1 MAAFNLSLNPA
12 QIEITLKPNAVFTQ
26 AYNITNNSTG
36 TLLLTSS
43 LSAWIPS
50 DNQGGVIYLDTIDSP
65 LIFSLSNT
73 DLKLGEDFTIRAG
86 QKKQLVLKI
95 INPSSEIKDYYLT
108 FFISQKPFSQT
119 QSGHQ
124 NLAKIGSHLLIT
136 TGQESSVISN
146 FKVSKLNISPKI
158 KDIFTPL
165 TISGEIANDGQ
176 HYNHIDGQLTIYKDN
191 QVYSE
196 QILFPYTVIP
206 GSSRLLVCV
215 NSESEAVS
223 CRLKTPIWPGKYQGL
238 ITLNGNATKYEYP
251 FSFFVFPYTLTLFIL
266 LIFFLFA
273 LILKKKRGNISPH

>member
-1 MAAFNLSLNPA
+1 MAAFNLSLDPA

-26 AYNITNNSTG
+26 AYNITNNSTS
-36 TLLLTSS
+36 TLLLSS
-43 LSAWIPS
+43 SVSAWVPA
-50 DNQGGVIYLDTIDSP
+50 DKEGGVIYQDTVDSP

-73 DLKLGEDFTIRAG
+73 DLKLGEDFTLRAG

-95 INPSSEIKDYYLT
+95 INPSSEIEDYYLT
-108 FFISQKPFSQT
+108 FFISQKPYT
-119 QSGHQ
+119 QIQSDHQ

-206 GSSRLLVCV
+206 QHSRLLMCV
-215 NSESEAVS
+215 NSDSEVLP
-223 CRLKTPIWPGKYQGL
+223 CHLKIPIWPGKYQGI
-238 ITLNGNATKYEYP
+238 ITLSGNSTKYEYP
-251 FSFFVFPYTLTLFIL
+251 FSFFVFPYTPTIFILFI
-266 LIFFLFA
+266 FFIFA
-273 LILKKKRGNISPH
+273 LILKKKQKNISPH